1 MTRLKGEIAIEEI
14 VAEST
19 RDQVVI
25 EKRTE
30 TIQLAAGARRHW
42 RARMLEVKHEQ
53 VTVGVEI
60 NKSVENSVVRF
71 ESHEQDG
78 GVLRR
83 NLERELLGSKK
94 PGGRMLLTHKSG
106 VVLGIQTGER
116 RMVHETN
123 RGTARA
129 LDRVTGDPRRS
140 AGWLAGKQ
148 RTMGAH
154 VG

>member
-30 TIQLAAGARRHW
+30 TIQLAAGARRL
-42 RARMLEVKHEQ
+42 RRTRIFEVKHEE
-53 VTVGVEI
+53 VTVGVEMHEAVK
-60 NKSVENSVVRF
+60 NPAVRF
-71 ESHEQDG
+71 EFDEQDG